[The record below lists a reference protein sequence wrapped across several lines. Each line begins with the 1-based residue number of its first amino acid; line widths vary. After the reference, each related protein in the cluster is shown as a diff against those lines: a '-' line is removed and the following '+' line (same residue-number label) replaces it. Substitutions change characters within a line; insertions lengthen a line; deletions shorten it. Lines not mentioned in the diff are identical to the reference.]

1 MRAAGALQTPA
12 EYKESPGGN
21 ARRQKIP
28 QVSRPTPP
36 FRTVRGFLRPGGEYG
51 KLAAPSI
58 RSFDYRLRMTRS
70 PFRRLAFGTLR
81 RLLYLWVRSE
91 TINQSAFTL
100 KLDRS
105 KPVLYVL
112 QQPSASDLAVVDREC
127 TKAGLPRPV
136 LPVAVGDTLEPAAF
150 FYLTPEPGWFGG
162 QDKRGTSP
170 TLVRVL
176 DAIQQ
181 HAVDDAQIIPVTV
194 FWGQSP
200 DRETSPWKLLFAD
213 SWAVTGRLRKLVSI
227 LILGRKTRVQFSAP
241 IHLRELIAQGKGPE
255 RTQRMVQ
262 RILRVHFRNQK
273 TAVIGPD
280 LSHRRNLVKGLVHSD
295 LVRQAIAEEAER
307 EKISPAKAE
316 AQALKYGN
324 EIASDFAY
332 TAIRFLE
339 VVLSWFWNKLYEGI
353 KVNHIE
359 GVQDIAQG
367 HEVIYVPCH
376 RSHIDYLLL
385 SYLLFRNGLTP
396 PHIAAGINLNMP
408 VIGGL
413 LRRGGAF
420 FMRRTFKGNPLYT
433 AVFNEY
439 LHTLFSRG
447 FPVEYFVEGGRSRT
461 GRMLHPKTGMLA
473 ITLRSFLRSS
483 RLPVVFVPVY
493 IGYERVLEGRTY
505 LGELRGA
512 SKKKES
518 IFDIFKVIGALKLR
532 FGSVAVNFGEP
543 IKLAEFLDQEQP
555 DWREQELGPQFRP
568 QWLNE
573 TTNRLATRVAR
584 HLNDAAAI
592 NPVNLV
598 ALALLSTSR
607 LALDERA
614 LTRVLDLYLALL
626 RAVPYSPHATL
637 PEGDGQALIQYVQS
651 MNLLAEQK
659 DALGK
664 ILYLDEQNAVLMTYY
679 RNNVLHIF
687 ALPALLASFFQSSGR
702 SSREQILR
710 YTRAL
715 YPYLQAELFI
725 RWNLDELDAVV
736 DQWLAAFVEQGLLKF
751 ENDTYVR
758 PAPSS
763 RQFVL
768 LTLLSRAIAQTLQ
781 RFYMAI
787 ALLLNAGQNQLTAEE
802 LEDLCTVMAQRLSI
816 LHGLNAPEFFDKSL
830 FRHFIQTL
838 LDQRVLRQD
847 DAGKLSY
854 HPALGD
860 LAEGAA
866 KRVLPAEIRLS
877 IRQVALERQGEA
889 EAEAPVDAP

>member
-1 MRAAGALQTPA
+1 MPLLGA
-12 EYKESPGGN
+12 
-21 ARRQKIP
+21 
-28 QVSRPTPP
+28 
-36 FRTVRGFLRPGGEYG
+36 VRGSYLPSNALNDKNQPPPQIFMRYTAKNFAPQRP
-51 KLAAPSI
+51 I
-58 RSFDYRLRMTRS
+58 RHTSDPELLLVFTACRLRMTRS
-70 PFRRLAFGTLR
+70 PFRRLVFGTVR

-105 KPVLYVL
+105 KPVLFVL
-112 QQPSASDLAVVDREC
+112 QKPSISDLAVLDTEC
-127 TKAGLPRPV
+127 RKAGLPRPV
-136 LPVAVGDTLEPAAF
+136 LPVAVGDLMEPAAY
-150 FYLTPEPGWFGG
+150 FYLNPPSGWFGR
-162 QDKRGTSP
+162 QNKRGISP
-170 TLVRVL
+170 TLDRVVSAL
-176 DAIQQ
+176 SESSI
-181 HAVDDAQIIPVTV
+181 DDAQIIPVSV

-213 SWAVTGRLRKLVSI
+213 SWAVTGRLRRVVSI
-227 LILGRKTRVQFSAP
+227 LILGRKTRVQFSPP
-241 IHLRELIAQGKGPE
+241 IDMRELVAQNKGHE
-255 RTQRMVQ
+255 RTLRMVQ

-273 TAVIGPD
+273 TAAIGPD
-280 LSHRRNLVKGLVHSD
+280 VSHRRNLVKGLIHGPQ
-295 LVRQAIAEEAER
+295 VRQAIAEEAER
-307 EKISPAKAE
+307 EGIPVDKAE
-316 AQALKYGN
+316 AQALRYGN
-324 EIASDFAY
+324 EIASDY
-332 TAIRFLE
+332 TYTVIRFLE
-339 VVLSWFWNKLYEGI
+339 VVLSWFWNKIYDGI

-359 GVQDIAQG
+359 GVQDVAQG

-439 LHTLFSRG
+439 LHTLFSKG

-461 GRMLHPKTGMLA
+461 GRMLQPKTGMLA
-473 ITLRSFLRSS
+473 ITLRSFLRDN
-483 RLPVVFVPVY
+483 RLPVVFIPVY

-518 IFDIFKVIGALKLR
+518 IFDIFKVIGALKQR
-532 FGSVAVNFGEP
+532 FGQVWVNFGEP
-543 IKLAEFLDQEQP
+543 IKLAEFLDSEQP
-555 DWREQELGPQFRP
+555 DWRKQTLAPQFRP
-568 QWLNE
+568 DWLSAA
-573 TTNRLATRVAR
+573 TNRLGDKVAQ
-584 HLNDAAAI
+584 HLNEAAAI

-598 ALALLSTSR
+598 ALALLSTSK

-614 LTRVLDLYLALL
+614 LTRVLDLYLELL
-626 RAVPYSPHATL
+626 RSVPYSPHTTL
-637 PEGDGQALIQYVQS
+637 PEGNGQALIEYVIG
-651 MNLLAEQK
+651 MDLLAEQK

-664 ILYLDEQNAVLMTYY
+664 ILYLNEHNAVLMTYY

-687 ALPALLASFFQSSGR
+687 ALPALLASFFQSSAR
-702 SSREQILR
+702 ISREQILR

-715 YPYLQAELFI
+715 YPYLQSELFI
-725 RWNLDELDAVV
+725 RWDLDQLDQVI
-736 DQWLAAFVEQGLLKF
+736 DQWLNAFVEQGLLKA
-751 ENDTYVR
+751 ENEAFIR

-787 ALLLNAGQNQLTAEE
+787 ALLLNAGQNTISAEE

-838 LDQRVLRQD
+838 IDQGVLRQD
-847 DAGKLSY
+847 EAGKLSH
-854 HPALGD
+854 HPLLSE

-866 KRVLPAEIRLS
+866 KRVLPAELRLS
-877 IRQVALERQGEA
+877 IRQVTMDQSEELNDT
-889 EAEAPVDAP
+889 P

>member
-1 MRAAGALQTPA
+1 
-12 EYKESPGGN
+12 
-21 ARRQKIP
+21 
-28 QVSRPTPP
+28 
-36 FRTVRGFLRPGGEYG
+36 
-51 KLAAPSI
+51 
-58 RSFDYRLRMTRS
+58 MTRS
-70 PFRRLAFGTLR
+70 PFRRLLFGTLR

-105 KPVLYVL
+105 KPVFYVL
-112 QQPSASDLAVVDREC
+112 QLPSLSDLAVVDREC
-127 TKAGLPRPV
+127 RKAGLPRPV
-136 LPVAVGDTLEPAAF
+136 RPVNVGTLEEPAAF
-150 FYLTPEPGWFGG
+150 FYLTPEPDWLGR
-162 QDKRGTSP
+162 QDKRGISP
-170 TLVRVL
+170 TLQRLVAAL
-176 DAIQQ
+176 GQ
-181 HAVDDAQIIPVTV
+181 HAVDDAQIVPVSV

-200 DRETSPWKLLFAD
+200 DRETSAWKLLFAD
-213 SWAVTGRLRKLVSI
+213 SWAVTGRLRRLVSI
-227 LILGRKTRVQFSAP
+227 LILGRKTRVQFSTP
-241 IHLRELIAQGKGPE
+241 IHLRELVEQDKGHE
-255 RTQRMVQ
+255 RTLRMVQ
-262 RILRVHFRNQK
+262 RMLRVHFRHQK
-273 TAVIGPD
+273 AAVIGPD
-280 LSHRRNLVKGLVHSD
+280 VSHRRNLVKGLVHAP
-295 LVRQAIAEEAER
+295 LVRQAILDEAER
-307 EKISPAKAE
+307 EGISAEKA
-316 AQALKYGN
+316 QSKALQYGN
-324 EIASDFAY
+324 EIASDYAY

-339 VVLSWFWNKLYEGI
+339 LVLSWFWNKIYDGI
-353 KVNHIE
+353 RVNHIE
-359 GVQDIAQG
+359 GVQEVAQG

-408 VIGGL
+408 LIGGL

-439 LHTLFSRG
+439 LHCLFSKG

-461 GRMLHPKTGMLA
+461 GRMLQPKTGMLA
-473 ITLRSFLRSS
+473 ITLRSFLRSH

-518 IFDIFKVIGALKLR
+518 LFDIFKVVGALKQR
-532 FGSVAVNFGEP
+532 FGQVWVNFGEP
-543 IKLAEFLDQEQP
+543 LKLAEFLDQQQP
-555 DWREQELGPQFRP
+555 DWREQPLAPHYRP

-573 TTNRLATRVAR
+573 TTQRLGQQVAR
-584 HLNDAAAI
+584 RLNEAAAI

-598 ALALLSTSR
+598 ALALLSTSK
-607 LALDERA
+607 LALDELA
-614 LTRVLDLYLALL
+614 LVRVLDLYLALL
-626 RAVPYSPHATL
+626 RRVPYSPHCTL
-637 PEGDGQALIQYVQS
+637 PDGGGQALIDYVKG
-651 MNLLAEQK
+651 MDLVAEQS

-664 ILYLDEQNAVLMTYY
+664 ILYLDEHNAVLMTYY

-687 ALPALLASFFQSSGR
+687 ALPALLASFFQSSAR
-702 SSREQILR
+702 ISREQILR
-710 YTRAL
+710 FTRAL
-715 YPYLQAELFI
+715 YPYLQAELFV
-725 RWNLDELDAVV
+725 RWNQDELEGVI
-736 DQWLAAFVEQGLLKF
+736 DQWLAAFVEQGLLTL
-751 ENDTYVR
+751 EGDVYLR

-781 RFYMAI
+781 RFYMAT
-787 ALLLNAGQNQLTAEE
+787 ALLLNAGQHAISAEE

-838 LDQRVLRQD
+838 LDQGVLRQD
-847 DAGKLSY
+847 PAGKLSH
-854 HPALGD
+854 HPLLGE

-866 KRVLPAEIRLS
+866 KRVLPAELRLS
-877 IRQVALERQGEA
+877 IRQVAMDRSEEALE
-889 EAEAPVDAP
+889 VV

>member
-1 MRAAGALQTPA
+1 
-12 EYKESPGGN
+12 
-21 ARRQKIP
+21 
-28 QVSRPTPP
+28 
-36 FRTVRGFLRPGGEYG
+36 
-51 KLAAPSI
+51 
-58 RSFDYRLRMTRS
+58 MTRS

-725 RWNLDELDAVV
+725 RWNLDGLDAVV

-889 EAEAPVDAP
+889 ETEAPVDAP

>member
-1 MRAAGALQTPA
+1 
-12 EYKESPGGN
+12 
-21 ARRQKIP
+21 
-28 QVSRPTPP
+28 
-36 FRTVRGFLRPGGEYG
+36 
-51 KLAAPSI
+51 
-58 RSFDYRLRMTRS
+58 MTRF
-70 PFRRLAFGTLR
+70 PFRRFAFGTLR

-91 TINQSAFTL
+91 TINQSSFTL
-100 KLDRS
+100 NLDRS
-105 KPVLYVL
+105 RPVFYVL
-112 QQPSASDLAVVDREC
+112 QSPSASDLAVLDTEC

-136 LPVAVGDTLEPAAF
+136 LPVAVGDRVEPAAF
-150 FYLTPEPGWFGG
+150 FYLTPAPDWLGR
-162 QDKRGTSP
+162 QDKRGAPP
-170 TLVRVL
+170 TLERL
-176 DAIQQ
+176 IAAISQN
-181 HAVDDAQIIPVTV
+181 AEEDAQIIPVSV

-200 DRETSPWKLLFAD
+200 ASESSPWKLLFAD
-213 SWAVTGRLRKLVSI
+213 SWAVTGRLRRLVSI

-241 IHLRELIAQGKGPE
+241 IHLRELVAQNKDHE
-255 RTQRMVQ
+255 RTLRMAQRL
-262 RILRVHFRNQK
+262 LRVHFRNLK
-273 TAVIGPD
+273 AAVIGPD
-280 LSHRRNLVKGLVHSD
+280 ISHRRNLVKGLIHDSQ
-295 LVRQAIAEEAER
+295 VRQAISEEAER
-307 EKISPAKAE
+307 QNIPLAKAE
-316 AQALKYGN
+316 AQALRYGN
-324 EIASDFAY
+324 EIASDYTY

-339 VVLSWFWNKLYEGI
+339 VVLSWFWNKIYDGI
-353 KVNHIE
+353 KVNHLE
-359 GVQDIAQG
+359 GVQQIAPG

-439 LHTLFSRG
+439 LHTLFTKG

-461 GRMLHPKTGMLA
+461 GRMLQPKTGMLA

-483 RLPVVFVPVY
+483 RMPIVFVPVY

-518 IFDIFKVIGALKLR
+518 IFDIFKVIGALKQR
-532 FGSVAVNFGEP
+532 FGQVAVNFGEP
-543 IKLAEFLDQEQP
+543 IRLAEFLDTEQP
-555 DWREQELGPQFRP
+555 GWREQDHGPQFKP
-568 QWLNE
+568 HWLHE
-573 TTNRLATRVAR
+573 TTHRLGAQVAR
-584 HLNDAAAI
+584 HLNEAAAI

-598 ALALLSTSR
+598 ALALLSTTR
-607 LALDERA
+607 LALDDA
-614 LTRVLDLYLALL
+614 AMARVLDLYLALL
-626 RAVPYSPHATL
+626 RKVPYSPHTTL
-637 PEGDGQALIQYVQS
+637 PEGDGRALIDHVKAMDLLSEQS
-651 MNLLAEQK
+651 

-664 ILYLDEQNAVLMTYY
+664 ILYLGEQNAVLMTYY

-687 ALPALLASFFQSSGR
+687 ALPALLASFFQSSAR
-702 SSREQILR
+702 MSREQLLR

-725 RWNLDELDAVV
+725 RWSVEELEGVI
-736 DQWLAAFVEQGLLKF
+736 DQWLAAFVEQGLLRV
-751 ENDTYVR
+751 ENEVYQR

-763 RQFVL
+763 RKFVL
-768 LTLLSRAIAQTLQ
+768 LTLLSRSINQTLQ

-787 ALLLNAGQNQLTAEE
+787 ALLLNSGQNTLTAEA
-802 LEDLCTVMAQRLSI
+802 LEDLCTIMAQRLSI

-838 LDQRVLRQD
+838 LDQGVLRRD
-847 DAGKLSY
+847 TDGKLGY
-854 HPALGD
+854 LEGLGE

-866 KRVLPAEIRLS
+866 KRVLPADLRLS
-877 IRQVALERQGEA
+877 IRQVALHRSDEAFQGS
-889 EAEAPVDAP
+889 

>member
-1 MRAAGALQTPA
+1 
-12 EYKESPGGN
+12 
-21 ARRQKIP
+21 
-28 QVSRPTPP
+28 
-36 FRTVRGFLRPGGEYG
+36 
-51 KLAAPSI
+51 
-58 RSFDYRLRMTRS
+58 MTRS

-136 LPVAVGDTLEPAAF
+136 LPVAVGDSLEPAAF

-280 LSHRRNLVKGLVHSD
+280 LSHRRNLVKGLVHAP

-433 AVFNEY
+433 SVFNEY

-483 RLPVVFVPVY
+483 RLPIVFVPVY

-543 IKLAEFLDQEQP
+543 IKLAEFLDQQQP
-555 DWREQELGPQFRP
+555 DWRAQELGPQFRP
-568 QWLNE
+568 AWLND
-573 TTNRLATRVAR
+573 TTNRLAVRIAR

-651 MNLLAEQK
+651 MDLLAEQK

-687 ALPALLASFFQSSGR
+687 ALPGLLASFFQSSGR

-736 DQWLAAFVEQGLLKF
+736 DQWLAAFVEQGLLKV
-751 ENDTYVR
+751 ENDVYVR

-768 LTLLSRAIAQTLQ
+768 LTLMSRAIAQTLQ

-802 LEDLCTVMAQRLSI
+802 LENLCTVMAQRLSI
-816 LHGLNAPEFFDKSL
+816 LHGLNAPEFFDKTL

-847 DAGKLSY
+847 EAGKLSY
-854 HPALGD
+854 HPELGD

-866 KRVLPAEIRLS
+866 KRVLTAEIRLS
-877 IRQVALERQGEA
+877 IRQVALERQTDEAPQGEPQA
-889 EAEAPVDAP
+889 EAS

>member
-1 MRAAGALQTPA
+1 
-12 EYKESPGGN
+12 
-21 ARRQKIP
+21 
-28 QVSRPTPP
+28 
-36 FRTVRGFLRPGGEYG
+36 
-51 KLAAPSI
+51 
-58 RSFDYRLRMTRS
+58 MTRS

-280 LSHRRNLVKGLVHSD
+280 LSHRRNLVKGLVHAPQ
-295 LVRQAIAEEAER
+295 VRQVIAEEAER

-359 GVQDIAQG
+359 GVQEIAQG

-483 RLPVVFVPVY
+483 RLPIVFVPVY

-555 DWREQELGPQFRP
+555 TWRDQELGPQYRP
-568 QWLNE
+568 EWLSD
-573 TTNRLATRVAR
+573 TTNKLATRVAR

-702 SSREQILR
+702 MSREQILR

-736 DQWLAAFVEQGLLKF
+736 DQWLDAFVEQGLLKF
-751 ENDTYVR
+751 ENETYVR

-768 LTLLSRAIAQTLQ
+768 LTLLSRSIAQTLQ

-787 ALLLNAGQNQLTAEE
+787 ALLLNAGQNQLAAEE

-847 DAGKLSY
+847 EAGKLSY

-877 IRQVALERQGEA
+877 IRQVALERQGEVEA
-889 EAEAPVDAP
+889 EAEAPAEAS

>member
-1 MRAAGALQTPA
+1 
-12 EYKESPGGN
+12 
-21 ARRQKIP
+21 
-28 QVSRPTPP
+28 
-36 FRTVRGFLRPGGEYG
+36 
-51 KLAAPSI
+51 
-58 RSFDYRLRMTRS
+58 MTRS

-136 LPVAVGDTLEPAAF
+136 LPVAVGDSLEPAAF

-280 LSHRRNLVKGLVHSD
+280 LSHRRNLVKGLVHAP

-433 AVFNEY
+433 SVFNEY

-483 RLPVVFVPVY
+483 RLPIVFVPVY

-543 IKLAEFLDQEQP
+543 IKLAEFLDQQQP
-555 DWREQELGPQFRP
+555 DWRAQELGPQFRP
-568 QWLNE
+568 AWLND
-573 TTNRLATRVAR
+573 TTNRLAVRIAR

-637 PEGDGQALIQYVQS
+637 PEGNGQALIQYVQS
-651 MNLLAEQK
+651 MDLLAEQK

-687 ALPALLASFFQSSGR
+687 ALPGLLASFFQSSGR

-736 DQWLAAFVEQGLLKF
+736 DQWLAAFVEQGLLKV
-751 ENDTYVR
+751 ENDVYVR

-768 LTLLSRAIAQTLQ
+768 LTLMSRAIAQTLQ

-802 LEDLCTVMAQRLSI
+802 LENLCTVMAQRLSI
-816 LHGLNAPEFFDKSL
+816 LHGLNAPEFFDKTL

-847 DAGKLSY
+847 EAGKLSY
-854 HPALGD
+854 HPELGD

-866 KRVLPAEIRLS
+866 KRVLTAEIRLS
-877 IRQVALERQGEA
+877 IRQVALERQTD
-889 EAEAPVDAP
+889 EAPRTSRQPKPPDPGGRLRPPAFCFAH